1 MTQTLKY
8 NFFQGFVDDAR
19 NTDNAWM
26 ETIAINFH
34 DEENVLDEMTRCS
47 ANACWAELR
56 DQDLFG
62 SHRQLLKI
70 VAENHNAS
78 FC

>member
-1 MTQTLKY
+1 
-8 NFFQGFVDDAR
+8 VDDTR

-34 DEENVLDEMTRCS
+34 DEDDVLNGLTLTS
-47 ANACWAELR
+47 SNACWAELR

-62 SHRQLLKI
+62 SHRQILKI
-70 VAENHNAS
+70 VAENHSAS